1 MVPSR
6 SELFDL
12 SQIIATK
19 KHERVNFA
27 VNVLQKDILT
37 KDATLWNLQLWENQ
51 DIDHLTNF
59 AENKEGKIREN
70 EKILFPL

>member
-1 MVPSR
+1 MLTKFISGSRIHCFNSASKSGRFINIFAMIPSR

-37 KDATLWNLQLWENQ
+37 KDATL
-51 DIDHLTNF
+51 
-59 AENKEGKIREN
+59 
-70 EKILFPL
+70 